1 MEIIIS
7 GSLNKSVSFDL
18 TMFLLF
24 FSAGC
29 QWVWCH
35 CAQVWSHPS
44 ADYGCG
50 QFPSLYQQSKLSM
63 MIMIDVNQIK
73 CFASFACLEKWLW
86 MTLGRPT
93 KWNWINVY
101 FMMIIDRLWW
111 WCWWLSV
118 ITAHMSLQ
126 SKVKTFCFSGRE
138 ESAFD
143 NKPLAQ
149 PGEFWRQTA
158 SPQ

>member
-1 MEIIIS
+1 MWALIS
-7 GSLNKSVSFDL
+7 QCSSSFSLQVANESDAIVLKFGLTLQQIMDVVSL
-18 TMFLLF
+18 LLF
-24 FSAGC
+24 INNYYD
-29 QWVWCH
+29 QWW
-35 CAQVWSHPS
+35 
-44 ADYGCG
+44 
-50 QFPSLYQQSKLSM
+50 SM
-63 MIMIDVNQIK
+63 MIVIDVNQTK

-118 ITAHMSLQ
+118 ITAHMSLH

-149 PGEFWRQTA
+149 PGEFLRQTA